1 MWRVKNR
8 LSVEKF
14 GVHAKFIKSG
24 KDRPKFKPLDG
35 FDQDRPSLYE
45 NDDDDDSEIDSDD
58 EDNEEVEI
66 EVEDKKAGKNKSVE
80 SAEQK
85 ATRELEELELRKAR
99 VAARVKLE
107 IEDQKAIRTIDPQVF
122 AFIMLTISDESSF
135 ALGNQKGWDKLE
147 AAMDPFK
154 LLKAIARLH
163 FVSYNDNHD
172 AMEEDVYD
180 KLDDMRQG
188 THEALGA
195 YTARFK
201 DCVTTFSAIGLQSP
215 DESELLRKYRKSLD
229 KSRYSK
235 LLEELKLDVE
245 SEIIQP
251 MRSRLQLYKYL
262 IRRVPDTVYSVPD
275 VKLGTVFAMESSNGK
290 SKLKSGQKKTIKDN
304 EPPNP
309 CDQCPE
315 SVPDEE
321 KMHWRCDC
329 PNLAKF
335 RKWQDEQNKDVKK
348 TIAKPSKIHKKQ
360 LNVAIE
366 DSESEG
372 EAFMMAMF
380 DGAFVIAFKEGKF
393 TETCIGLDS
402 FANVSS
408 LASKELA
415 TKIRELDSPRYI
427 NGIGGEIEVKHTAVV
442 KDIGR
447 MLYCPT
453 AHGNALSQSR
463 VVASP
468 HLDLDYHKQ
477 YDTYTV
483 RNANSGRVFYFH
495 PRNGCYICDLAV
507 VDDDFNNLTDG
518 SDYDAS
524 SDSDSELN
532 QMTESELRDMYSKR
546 EVEKFNAVRELE
558 KNLAFPSTSDLVEIV
573 SRGIPGNDV
582 TATDVRR
589 TDQVLGKNSNC

>member
-1 MWRVKNR
+1 
-8 LSVEKF
+8 
-14 GVHAKFIKSG
+14 
-24 KDRPKFKPLDG
+24 
-35 FDQDRPSLYE
+35 
-45 NDDDDDSEIDSDD
+45 
-58 EDNEEVEI
+58 
-66 EVEDKKAGKNKSVE
+66 
-80 SAEQK
+80 
-85 ATRELEELELRKAR
+85 
-99 VAARVKLE
+99 LE

-172 AMEEDVYD
+172 AMKEDVYD

-290 SKLKSGQKKTIKDN
+290 SKLKSGQKKTIKDG

-321 KMHWRCDC
+321 KMHWRYDC

-380 DGAFVIAFKEGKF
+380 KEGKF

-402 FANVSS
+402 FANVSL

-453 AHGNALSQSR
+453 AHLNALSQSR

-483 RNANSGRVFYFH
+483 RNVNSGRVFYFH
-495 PRNGCYICDLAV
+495 PRNGCYICDLV
-507 VDDDFNNLTDG
+507 FDF
-518 SDYDAS
+518 
-524 SDSDSELN
+524 
-532 QMTESELRDMYSKR
+532 
-546 EVEKFNAVRELE
+546 
-558 KNLAFPSTSDLVEIV
+558 
-573 SRGIPGNDV
+573 DV
-582 TATDVRR
+582 
-589 TDQVLGKNSNC
+589 LMK

>member
-1 MWRVKNR
+1 MSSEKSAIKQASGKPKSWAKDKPHNPKTHPNYQGVPILRYVEGKESPGYLTWVR
-8 LSVEKF
+8 ALFKVSVEKF

-24 KDRPKFKPLDG
+24 KRFKPLDG
-35 FDQDRPSLYE
+35 FDHDKSSFYE
-45 NDDDDDSEIDSDD
+45 NDDDDDSVIDSDD
-58 EDNEEVEI
+58 EDNEDHVEV
-66 EVEDKKAGKNKSVE
+66 EVEDKKAAKKKSKKAVE

-85 ATRELEELELRKAR
+85 ANRELEELELRKAR

-122 AFIMLTISDESSF
+122 AFIMLTISEESSF

-180 KLDDMRQG
+180 KLDDIRQG

-201 DCVTTFSAIGLQSP
+201 DCVTTFSAIGVESP
-215 DESELLRKYRKSLD
+215 AESELLRKYRKSLD

-251 MRSRLQLYKYL
+251 MGSRLQLYKYL

-275 VKLGTVFAMESSNGK
+275 VKLGTVFAMEGK
-290 SKLKSGQKKTIKDN
+290 SKLKSGQKKTTKDG

-335 RKWQDEQNKDVKK
+335 RKWQDEQNKEVKK
-348 TIAKPSKIHKKQ
+348 TTAKPTKINKKQ
-360 LNVAIE
+360 LNVVIE
-366 DSESEG
+366 DSDSDG
-372 EAFMMAMF
+372 EAFMVAMF
-380 DGAFVIAFKEGKF
+380 DGAFVNAFKEGKF

-402 FANVSS
+402 FANVSL
-408 LASKELA
+408 LASEELA
-415 TKIRELDSPRYI
+415 TQIYELDSTRYI
-427 NGIGGEIEVKHTAVV
+427 NGIGGEIEVKHTAVI
-442 KDIGR
+442 KD
-447 MLYCPT
+447 T
-453 AHGNALSQSR
+453 ALLPYS
-463 VVASP
+463 
-468 HLDLDYHKQ
+468 
-477 YDTYTV
+477 TY
-483 RNANSGRVFYFH
+483 
-495 PRNGCYICDLAV
+495 
-507 VDDDFNNLTDG
+507 
-518 SDYDAS
+518 
-524 SDSDSELN
+524 
-532 QMTESELRDMYSKR
+532 
-546 EVEKFNAVRELE
+546 
-558 KNLAFPSTSDLVEIV
+558 
-573 SRGIPGNDV
+573 
-582 TATDVRR
+582 
-589 TDQVLGKNSNC
+589 